1 MGRTGGEDQIEGPEL
16 SIAVGPPQCR
26 SARFKWLGTCV
37 SRGHPNGVPR
47 AVRDFVAELAAIPA
61 GPDPSLRGKPQN
73 VGQSR
78 GGPDKGTGRDMSG
91 TMLETREI
99 SKAFGGTRALDR
111 VSFSLRKGEVHALIG
126 ENGAG
131 KSTLMKI
138 VSGALKPDSGTIH
151 LRGSPIDVDS
161 PHQALRRGISIVH
174 QHSGLVPSL
183 TVAENIFL
191 GRMPSTKLGLVDW
204 EKLYRDAIALLR
216 HLDFEL
222 DVHRPAGDL
231 DAAGQQIA
239 EIARALSVSA
249 QVLIMDEPSAALGS
263 SELERLFR
271 IIRKLREAGTS
282 IVYVSHRLEEVFRI
296 SDRATVLKDGRT
308 VGTYALDGE
317 VDSAF
322 LIRRMVGR
330 GWVERSPELPARR
343 GDELLRVEGLTRE
356 GAFEDVSFELHGGE
370 ILGLAGLVG
379 AGRTDLCKAI
389 FGAVS
394 HDDGKVYI
402 EGKLSQIESPGD
414 AMARGIAFL
423 SKDRHNEGLIL
434 SHPIGRNVTLPILR
448 RFTYRG
454 LLNLGGENR
463 FVDSMLARM
472 NVRATGR
479 RQLAADLSGGNQ
491 QKVALAKLLGTRA
504 RIFLLDEPTVGIDIA
519 AKSQIHQLVAELARD
534 GAAVL
539 LVSSEIPEILSLCS
553 RVLVMS
559 KGRITGHL
567 RSQDATGEDVL
578 QLAT

>member
-1 MGRTGGEDQIEGPEL
+1 MT
-16 SIAVGPPQCR
+16 AT
-26 SARFKWLGTCV
+26 A
-37 SRGHPNGVPR
+37 
-47 AVRDFVAELAAIPA
+47 
-61 GPDPSLRGKPQN
+61 
-73 VGQSR
+73 
-78 GGPDKGTGRDMSG
+78 
-91 TMLETREI
+91 LEAREI
-99 SKAFGGTRALDR
+99 TKNFGGTRALDR
-111 VSFSLRKGEVHALIG
+111 VSFALRTGDVHALIG

-138 VSGALKPDSGTIH
+138 ISGALKPDSGTIH
-151 LRGSPIDVDS
+151 LQGSPIEVDS
-161 PHQALRRGISIVH
+161 PHQALRLGISIVH

-191 GRMPSTKLGLVDW
+191 GRMPRTKLGLVDW
-204 EKLYRDAIALLR
+204 KWLYRDAVALLR
-216 HLDFEL
+216 RLDFDL

-231 DAAGQQIA
+231 DAAGQQIV

-249 QVLIMDEPSAALGS
+249 QVLIMDEPSAVLGT

-271 IIRKLREAGTS
+271 IIRRLRAAGTS
-282 IVYVSHRLEEVFRI
+282 VVYVSHRLEEVFRI
-296 SDRATVLKDGRT
+296 SDRATVLKDGQT

-330 GWVERSPELPARR
+330 GWVDRAPELPART
-343 GDELLRVEGLTRE
+343 GGELLRVEGLTRQ
-356 GAFEDVSFELHGGE
+356 GTFEDVSFELHGGE

-394 HDDGKVYI
+394 RNDGKIYI
-402 EGKLSQIESPGD
+402 KGKISQIDSPGD
-414 AMARGIAFL
+414 AMALGIAFL
-423 SKDRHNEGLIL
+423 SKDRHNEGLVL

-448 RFTYRG
+448 RFTSLG

-567 RSQDATGEDVL
+567 RSEDATEEDVL